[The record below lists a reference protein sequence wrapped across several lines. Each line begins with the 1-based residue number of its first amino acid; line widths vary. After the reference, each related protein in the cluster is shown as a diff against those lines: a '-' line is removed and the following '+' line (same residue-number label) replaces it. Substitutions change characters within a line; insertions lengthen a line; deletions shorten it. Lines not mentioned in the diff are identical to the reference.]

1 MDQSDTFWDR
11 LRKNVSV
18 GFRVAADRTD
28 ELARVGKLKLDLLS
42 VKRKLTHEFSEIGR
56 AFYTHTTDHKKK
68 DWGSIDDFSEQ
79 PAIKEMRE
87 KAASL
92 LKNIRQI
99 EADIAEI
106 SAESKSKHT
115 QESGDIQPIKTPP
128 IESDDSTE

>member
-1 MDQSDTFWDR
+1 MEQSDNFWDR

-56 AFYTHTTDHKKK
+56 ALYTHTTDHKKK

-79 PAIKEMRE
+79 PAVKEMRE

-92 LKNIRQI
+92 LKNIKQI

-106 SAESKSKHT
+106 SAESKSKDT
-115 QESGDIQPIKTPP
+115 QESSEIQPTKTPP